1 MSRLKRDIDIMASP
15 EQVWD
20 VLMDP
25 DHLGDWVTIQDHLE
39 EAPAGDL
46 ERGSKLVQSMKVAGQ
61 RFQLSWTVVEA
72 DKPYRAV
79 WEGEG
84 PLGSKATVIYELGQ
98 NGGGTHF
105 HYTNEYK
112 LPGGLVGKLAGAAVV
127 GASGHEANKTLKRL
141 KKLVESK
148 TG

>member
-1 MSRLKRDIDIMASP
+1 
-15 EQVWD
+15 
-20 VLMDP
+20 
-25 DHLGDWVTIQDHLE
+25 
-39 EAPAGDL
+39 
-46 ERGSKLVQSMKVAGQ
+46 MKVAGQ